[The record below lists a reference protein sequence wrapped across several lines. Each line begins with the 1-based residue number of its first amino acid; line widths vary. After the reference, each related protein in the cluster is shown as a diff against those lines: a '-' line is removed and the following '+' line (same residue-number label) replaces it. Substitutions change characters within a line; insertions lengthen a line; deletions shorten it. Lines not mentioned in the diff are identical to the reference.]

1 MSRTAT
7 GRWEGWLTITMEEGK
22 NPLYFSFWVS
32 TRRRAVGTIVSL
44 VVMAI
49 VYITAML
56 FGVVSA
62 VERRADRAEAAL
74 EHSRAK
80 FALFERFAPNMDFY
94 WSFALKR
101 SQGSE
106 TAFGKDL
113 RVRLVHYDDSNHEAM
128 ARLRIEGIGPSL
140 EAPNLEGIEIE
151 LPLTKGG
158 RAVVCSRERDLI
170 VAFEEFTFENVR
182 LGLATRLPRL
192 APERFEATPVIRSPD
207 CR

>member
-1 MSRTAT
+1 
-7 GRWEGWLTITMEEGK
+7 MEEGK
-22 NPLYFSFWVS
+22 NPLHFAFWIS

-56 FGVVSA
+56 FGVIHVA
-62 VERRADRAEAAL
+62 ERRAERAEAAL
-74 EHSRAK
+74 QHSRTK

-106 TAFGKDL
+106 AVFGEDL
-113 RVRLVHYDDSNHEAM
+113 RVRLIGYDDADPEAM
-128 ARLRIEGIGPSL
+128 ARLEIEGIGRSL

-151 LPLTKGG
+151 LPLAKGG
-158 RAVVCSRERDLI
+158 LAVVCSRERDLI
-170 VAFEEFTFENVR
+170 VAFEEFTFQDVR
-182 LGLATRLPRL
+182 LGIATRLPRL
-192 APERFEATPVIRSPD
+192 EPERFEATAVIQGRD

>member
-1 MSRTAT
+1 
-7 GRWEGWLTITMEEGK
+7 MEEGK

-32 TRRRAVGTIVSL
+32 SRRRAVGTIVSL

-49 VYITAML
+49 VYITAIL

-80 FALFERFAPNMDFY
+80 FTLFERFAPNMDFY

-101 SQGSE
+101 AQGSE
-106 TAFGKDL
+106 AAFGKDL
-113 RVRLVHYDDSNHEAM
+113 RVKLVEYDDSNHEAM
-128 ARLRIEGIGPSL
+128 ARFKIEGIGPSL
-140 EAPNLEGIEIE
+140 EAPNLEGIEVE
-151 LPLTKGG
+151 LPLRKGG
-158 RAVVCSRERDLI
+158 LAVVCSRERDLI
-170 VAFEEFTFENVR
+170 VAFEEFTFESVR
-182 LGLATRLPRL
+182 LGLAIRLPRL
-192 APERFEATPVIRSPD
+192 APERFEESPVIRGRG

>member
-1 MSRTAT
+1 
-7 GRWEGWLTITMEEGK
+7 MEEGK
-22 NPLYFSFWVS
+22 NPLHFAFWVS

-106 TAFGKDL
+106 AVFGEDL
-113 RVRLVHYDDSNHEAM
+113 RVRLIGYDDADPEAM
-128 ARLRIEGIGPSL
+128 ARLEIEGIGRSL

-151 LPLTKGG
+151 LPLAKGG
-158 RAVVCSRERDLI
+158 LAVVCSRERDLI
-170 VAFEEFTFENVR
+170 VAFEEFTFQDVR
-182 LGLATRLPRL
+182 LGIATRLPRL
-192 APERFEATPVIRSPD
+192 EPERFEATAVIQGRD

>member
-1 MSRTAT
+1 
-7 GRWEGWLTITMEEGK
+7 MEEGK

-74 EHSRAK
+74 QHSRAK

-106 TAFGKDL
+106 AAFGKDL
-113 RVRLVHYDDSNHEAM
+113 RVRLVDYDDSNHEAM
-128 ARLRIEGIGPSL
+128 AKLKIEGIGRSL

-158 RAVVCSRERDLI
+158 LAVVCSRERDLI
-170 VAFEEFTFENVR
+170 VAFEEFTLQNVR

-192 APERFEATPVIRSPD
+192 EPERFEATPAIRARD

>member
-1 MSRTAT
+1 
-7 GRWEGWLTITMEEGK
+7 MEEGK
-22 NPLYFSFWVS
+22 NPLHFAFWVS

-106 TAFGKDL
+106 AVFGEDL
-113 RVRLVHYDDSNHEAM
+113 RVRLIGYDDADPEAM
-128 ARLRIEGIGPSL
+128 ARLEIEGFGRSL

-151 LPLTKGG
+151 LPLAKGG
-158 RAVVCSRERDLI
+158 LAVVCSRERDLI
-170 VAFEEFTFENVR
+170 VAFEELTFQDVR

-192 APERFEATPVIRSPD
+192 EPERFEATPAIQGRD